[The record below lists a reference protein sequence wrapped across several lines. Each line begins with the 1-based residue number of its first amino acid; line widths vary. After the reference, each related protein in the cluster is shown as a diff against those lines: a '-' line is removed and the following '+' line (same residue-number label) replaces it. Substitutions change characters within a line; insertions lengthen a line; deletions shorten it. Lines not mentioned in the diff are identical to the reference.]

1 MAINRREFLSA
12 TLTTITAASVL
23 GSRFSFAATQHRA
36 EHIGVQLYT
45 VRDAMQ
51 EDMDGTLAKVAAIGY
66 KEVELAGFAMDGG
79 KILYFTHSPEDLKA
93 SLDRHGLTAISTHVN
108 YTSLSPEN
116 FPKVIEV
123 SKMLGHRYIVNPWI
137 DDDVR
142 KQPDGWKQAAAT
154 FNHAGEMSKKSGIQF
169 AYHNHWF
176 EWFPVNGELPYDI
189 LLKETDPNLVKM
201 EMDLCWITIAGQDP
215 VKYFDLYPGRFP
227 LVHVKDMKKL
237 PKVTGSGNQDFGDS
251 LGDMTEV
258 GSGVIDWK
266 RIFAHADKAGIKY
279 YIVEHDKPKMPF
291 ESIKISYQY
300 MKALRF

>member
-51 EDMDGTLAKVAAIGY
+51 QDMDGTLAKVAAIGY
-66 KEVELAGFAMDGG
+66 KEVELAGFTMDGG

-108 YTSLSPEN
+108 YASLSPEN

-137 DDDVR
+137 DDDIR

-154 FNHAGEMSKKSGIQF
+154 FNRAGEMSKKSGIQF

-176 EWFPVNGELPYDI
+176 EWFPVNGKLPYDI

-215 VKYFDLYPGRFP
+215 VKYFNLYPGRFP

-251 LGDMTEV
+251 LDDMTEV

-279 YIVEHDKPKMPF
+279 YIVEHDKPKSPF
-291 ESIKISYQY
+291 DSIKTSYQY